1 MHNLYINFNNIQTNF
16 LKAKTLKDKLDKMP
30 SEADL
35 KEEIKILSD
44 ELEMAKKR
52 FDSVALEIKIKNL
65 KEAIKHKERAL
76 SQIKAE
82 TSEDT
87 IRQILSTI

>member
-1 MHNLYINFNNIQTNF
+1 
-16 LKAKTLKDKLDKMP
+16 MP

-65 KEAIKHKERAL
+65 EEAIKHKERAL

-82 TSEDT
+82 TSEDA